1 MWRYN
6 NKKRNSLHYKIE
18 MWFLTVTFRDFIKYC
33 KILFSWIN
41 EFIIIAIAFILVF
54 ILPHFF
60 H

>member
-1 MWRYN
+1 MRHYN
-6 NKKRNSLHYKIE
+6 RKRRKSFNYKIK
-18 MWFLTVTFRDFIKYC
+18 MWFLRVTFRDIIRYC

-41 EFIIIAIAFILVF
+41 EFIIIGIVFILLF

>member
-6 NKKRNSLHYKIE
+6 CKRRNSFSYKIE
-18 MWFLTVTFRDFIKYC
+18 MWFLKVTFQDFIKYC

-41 EFIIIAIAFILVF
+41 EFVIIAIVFILIFV
-54 ILPHFF
+54 LPHFF

>member
-1 MWRYN
+1 MWHY
-6 NKKRNSLHYKIE
+6 NKKIRNSFNYKIK
-18 MWFLTVTFRDFIKYC
+18 MWFLKVTFRDIIKYC

-41 EFIIIAIAFILVF
+41 EFIIIGIIFILIF

>member
-6 NKKRNSLHYKIE
+6 NKRRNSFGYKIE
-18 MWFLTVTFRDFIKYC
+18 MWFLTVTFRDFIKYS

-41 EFIIIAIAFILVF
+41 EFVIITIIFILIFV
-54 ILPHFF
+54 LPHIF